1 MSIIAHSKLS
11 SCKKFIRSMEP
22 VIKYNIITQWP
33 QEIGQCREVA
43 ILERIKQQS
52 MYGQSAKK
60 SGVVKRWPL

>member
-1 MSIIAHSKLS
+1 MVYGSCDKKII
-11 SCKKFIRSMEP
+11 IRS
-22 VIKYNIITQWP
+22 NLSQWP

-60 SGVVKRWPL
+60 SGGYYRQVGAIK